1 MARILCKNIPLEL
14 KQKICTEYLNGS
26 PSTTLHN
33 KYNFT
38 PTTILRIVRELGG
51 HVKTNKEVKTK
62 YTFNHLFFTKIDT
75 EAKAYFLGL
84 LLADGHTSYKEVMLY
99 LNAKDRHIIE
109 TFINSINGNNKIHER
124 TGTIHFNT
132 KKYIS
137 KAIGISL
144 RSDQMLKD
152 LKVLGFTTN
161 KTYKVEIP
169 KIKKE
174 LQQHFWRGVWDGDGY
189 ISHYYSKTKHK
200 LTNGN
205 IKVYNNLTL
214 EVGLC
219 GLKNVLEEFCK
230 FLKQNNI
237 KPGKI
242 YKDSSIHSVRCN
254 WTESYKLLNLFY
266 QNSDP
271 TLCLKRKH
279 DKYLEYTELKYSTE
293 HPRDQESLPA
303 KIFD

>member
-1 MARILCKNIPLEL
+1 MKRINIIMARILYRNISPEL

-26 PSTTLHN
+26 PSTVLHK
-33 KYNFT
+33 KYDFT

-62 YTFNHLFFTKIDT
+62 YTFNHSFFTKINT

-99 LNAKDRHIIE
+99 LNAKDKHIIE

-124 TGTIHFNT
+124 TGTVHFDT
-132 KKYIS
+132 KEYIS
-137 KAIGISL
+137 KAAGVSL
-144 RSDQMLKD
+144 RSDQMLND
-152 LKVLGFTTN
+152 LKKLGVTAN
-161 KTYKVEIP
+161 KTYKIKIP

-174 LQQHFWRGVWDGDGY
+174 LQKHFWRGVWDGDGY
-189 ISHYYSKTKHK
+189 ISHYHSKAKYK
-200 LTNGN
+200 QADGN
-205 IKVYNNLTL
+205 IKIYNNLVL

-219 GLKNVLEEFCK
+219 GLKNVLKEFCK

-242 YKDSSIHSVRCN
+242 YKDSSIYSMRCN
-254 WTESYKLLNLFY
+254 WTEGYKLLNLLY
-266 QNSDP
+266 KNS
-271 TLCLKRKH
+271 TLELHLKRKY
-279 DKYLEYTELKYSTE
+279 DKYLEYQKLKSF
-293 HPRDQESLPA
+293 
-303 KIFD
+303 KFG